1 MPLSDQFTSL
11 ANILSRLPQKKIAQT
26 VSVLLIVYLAYLSAQ
41 ITWLF
46 LVTPDK
52 NMGIAA
58 NNSKVNNQQNPIQNI
73 NLNKINSLNL
83 FGRYQ
88 AVSMPDEVIEVK
100 DAPET
105 RLNLT
110 LTGVVASSEK
120 NAGAAIIENAGQQ
133 ETYGIGEKIKGTR
146 ATLAQV
152 MRDRVLIKQAG
163 RLETLMLDGF
173 EYKKVASSQSQ
184 KSSALTKVEPQNIH
198 NQNTKRQR
206 IDLRKNK
213 ALARRM
219 AQLKQDLAKNPAK
232 LTDYLKISPARRDGR
247 ITGYKLLP
255 GKDTDFFKSAG
266 LRAGDIAIAMN
277 GYDLTEPAQ
286 AAQALKALRED
297 TEISLT
303 VDRQGSTSEILFS
316 INK

>member
-11 ANILSRLPQKKIAQT
+11 ADILSRLPQKKIAQII
-26 VSVLLIVYLAYLSAQ
+26 SVLLIVYLAYLSAQ

-46 LVTPDK
+46 FATPDR
-52 NMGIAA
+52 NMGIIT
-58 NNSKVNNQQNPIQNI
+58 NNSKVNSQQNRIQGI
-73 NLNKINSLNL
+73 NLNKVNSLNL

-88 AVSMPDEVIEVK
+88 AVAMPDEVIEVK

-173 EYKKVASSQSQ
+173 EYKKVASSPTQ
-184 KSSALTKVEPQNIH
+184 KSSALTKVKAQNTYK
-198 NQNTKRQR
+198 QNTKRQR

-213 ALARRM
+213 ALAQRM
-219 AQLKQDLAKNPAK
+219 AQLKQDLAQNPAK
-232 LTDYLKISPARRDGR
+232 LTDYIKISPARRDGR

-255 GKDTDFFKSAG
+255 GKDKDFFKSAG
-266 LRAGDIAIAMN
+266 LRTGDIAIAMN
-277 GYDLTEPAQ
+277 GYDLTQPAQ